1 MSENTVAAL
10 FNLKGQRALITGA
23 SKGLGL
29 GCAEL
34 LADAGAEVVL
44 VGRGAQDLDKA
55 VTSIVARGGKA
66 GAVICD
72 VTKTDQ
78 VAEMITG
85 LPDIHIL
92 VNNAGTNIPEP
103 FAAVT
108 EEHYDTI
115 FNINVRAAFFVAQ
128 GIAAQMIKR
137 GLKGSII
144 NMSSQMGHVGS
155 VNRTVYCASKHA
167 LEGLTKAMAL
177 DLAAHGIR
185 VNTVAPTFIETPMT
199 ASMLDKPEFKS
210 FVLDRIPL
218 GHMGAMKD
226 VAAAVLY
233 LSAPASALVT
243 GTSLKVDGGW
253 TAQ

>member
-1 MSENTVAAL
+1 MTDNTVAAL
-10 FNLKGQRALITGA
+10 FNLTGQRALITGA

-55 VTSIVARGGKA
+55 VAAIVARGGKA
-66 GAVICD
+66 SAVMCD

-78 VAEMITG
+78 VTQMIAG
-85 LPDIHIL
+85 LPAIHIL

-103 FAAVT
+103 FSVVT

-128 GIAAQMIKR
+128 GIAAHMVKR

-199 ASMLDKPEFKS
+199 MPMFDKPGFRS

-218 GHMGAMKD
+218 GHMGEMKD

-233 LSAPASALVT
+233 LAAPASALVT

>member
-1 MSENTVAAL
+1 
-10 FNLKGQRALITGA
+10 
-23 SKGLGL
+23 
-29 GCAEL
+29 
-34 LADAGAEVVL
+34 
-44 VGRGAQDLDKA
+44 
-55 VTSIVARGGKA
+55 
-66 GAVICD
+66 
-72 VTKTDQ
+72 
-78 VAEMITG
+78 
-85 LPDIHIL
+85 
-92 VNNAGTNIPEP
+92 
-103 FAAVT
+103 
-108 EEHYDTI
+108 
-115 FNINVRAAFFVAQ
+115 
-128 GIAAQMIKR
+128 
-137 GLKGSII
+137 
-144 NMSSQMGHVGS
+144 
-155 VNRTVYCASKHA
+155 
-167 LEGLTKAMAL
+167 MAL

>member
-1 MSENTVAAL
+1 M
-10 FNLKGQRALITGA
+10 
-23 SKGLGL
+23 
-29 GCAEL
+29 
-34 LADAGAEVVL
+34 
-44 VGRGAQDLDKA
+44 
-55 VTSIVARGGKA
+55 
-66 GAVICD
+66 
-72 VTKTDQ
+72 
-78 VAEMITG
+78 
-85 LPDIHIL
+85 
-92 VNNAGTNIPEP
+92 
-103 FAAVT
+103 T

-243 GTSLKVDGGW
+243 GASLKVDGGW

>member
-1 MSENTVAAL
+1 MSEDTVAAL

-44 VGRGAQDLDKA
+44 VGRGAQELEQA
-55 VTSIVARGGKA
+55 VAAIVGRGGKA
-66 GAVICD
+66 SAAMCD

-78 VAEMITG
+78 VTQMIAG
-85 LPDIHIL
+85 LPDIHVL

-103 FAAVT
+103 FGAVT
-108 EEHYDTI
+108 EEHYDAI

-167 LEGLTKAMAL
+167 LEGLTKAMAVE
-177 DLAAHGIR
+177 LAPHGIR

-199 ASMLDKPEFKS
+199 KPMLDKPEFKS

-218 GHMGAMKD
+218 GHMGAIKD

-233 LSAPASALVT
+233 LAAPASALVT